1 MASSST
7 PNPKARN
14 FATGPPASS
23 KGIDFYSVDTPNG
36 MKISLAFAELK
47 EAGSDLVVNRHNINF
62 GKNEQK
68 EEWFLK
74 EVNPNGRIPA
84 VFESGSILL
93 YIAKVS
99 RVEKTCKTLPPTS
112 DTDRCY
118 MTLQHYDSTYNLHF
132 QDDKDETDMIS
143 WIFFQNTGLGPMQGQ
158 ANHFLSAAP
167 EKIPY
172 AARRFIDETKRLLSV
187 YEEKLVGREYVVGE
201 GQGKYSYADIT
212 AFTWIRAVPLVLG
225 ASLSESGFP
234 NVEKWVA
241 RIADRPAS
249 KASFKPD
256 DFVTKALSGGPEAL
270 KKRVEWVYEQKEEHK
285 KDEL

>member
-14 FATGPPASS
+14 FVTGPPASS

-84 VFESGSILL
+84 IVDRDRDNQSVFESGSILL
-93 YIAKVS
+93 YIAK
-99 RVEKTCKTLPPTS
+99 
-112 DTDRCY
+112 
-118 MTLQHYDSTYNLHF
+118 HYDSTYILHF
-132 QDDKDETDMIS
+132 QDDKYETDMIS
-143 WIFFQNTGLGPMQGQ
+143 WIFLQNAGLGPMQGQ

-201 GQGKYSYADIT
+201 GQGKYSYADIFSILTQT
-212 AFTWIRAVPLVLG
+212 AFTWIRAAPLVLG

-249 KASFKPD
+249 KVSFKPD

-270 KKRVEWVYEQKEEHK
+270 KKRVEWVYEQKKDEQK